1 MLEVYHLK
9 DKVVSYITLGM
20 VQAGKEVEI
29 STKRIKQTYKTNDSH
44 KILTDF
50 NLL

>member
-9 DKVVSYITLGM
+9 DEVVSHVTLEM

-29 STKRIKQTYKTNDSH
+29 STKGIKQRKEMNKNT
-44 KILTDF
+44 
-50 NLL
+50 